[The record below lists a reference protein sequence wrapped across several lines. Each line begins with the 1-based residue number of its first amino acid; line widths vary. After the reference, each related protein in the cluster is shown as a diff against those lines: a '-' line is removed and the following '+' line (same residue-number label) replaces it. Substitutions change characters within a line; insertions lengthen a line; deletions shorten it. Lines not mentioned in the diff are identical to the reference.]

1 MFCTPL
7 VVEDPLHKLEHCVTK
22 DTFLVDIERLD
33 AMPAA
38 VPTEIKDD
46 SDAPTLL

>member
-7 VVEDPLHKLEHCVTK
+7 VIEDPLHKLEHRVTK
-22 DTFLVDIERLD
+22 DTFLADIERLK

-38 VPTEIKDD
+38 VTMEVDDD
-46 SDAPTLL
+46 SDGHTLL